1 MARDFILFNVAIGHA
16 LLLCALIAGLSLA
29 SQPIDGVLLG
39 GGLVALSFVTFWVL
53 ARSITN
59 PRRRGL
65 GRFLGSLKIVAY
77 FALIVAALTGKL
89 VIDPAG
95 FALGVTCFIVA
106 VMAVALGSSV
116 SRQTA

>member
-1 MARDFILFNVAIGHA
+1 MARDFILFKVAIGHA
-16 LLLCALIAGLSLA
+16 LLLCVLLAGLSVA
-29 SQPIDGVLLG
+29 SQPIDGALLG
-39 GGLVALSFVTFWVL
+39 GGLAALAFGAFWVL
-53 ARSITN
+53 ATSITN

-65 GRFLGSLKIVAY
+65 GRFLGSLKMIAY

-106 VMAVALGSSV
+106 VMAAALGSSV
-116 SRQTA
+116 SHQTA